1 MIKLNRTTEYG
12 LMALRHMSRKR
23 ASSESG
29 DAGQC
34 DQSNQSNKLTSARE
48 VSDLFG
54 LPFEITAKT
63 LQRMKDIGLIQSAQG
78 ARGGYTLERSLNEI
92 TLAEYLEL
100 MEGPQAVVACAS
112 SNFGG
117 SMVAKKATGSELP
130 VLQNGCEYERKC
142 EVKTLLGDL
151 NQRFLQFLS
160 GIRLAELTEKDLR
173 MSSVTNDGPSYG
185 SDFGP
190 NYGPNYGDEP

>member
-23 ASSESG
+23 ASRDSRNG
-29 DAGQC
+29 DGQC
-34 DQSNQSNKLTSARE
+34 ELTSARE

-78 ARGGYTLERSLNEI
+78 ARGGYTLERSLHEI

-100 MEGPQAVVACAS
+100 MEGPQSVVACAS
-112 SNFGG
+112 SSVIN
-117 SMVAKKATGSELP
+117 KAAGSELRVIQP
-130 VLQNGCEYERKC
+130 AQSHVCEYERKC

-151 NQRFLQFLS
+151 NARFIHFLS
-160 GIRLAELTEKDLR
+160 GIRLAELTEKDLHI
-173 MSSVTNDGPSYG
+173 SSGI
-185 SDFGP
+185 
-190 NYGPNYGDEP
+190 NYGPDYGDEP

>member
-23 ASSESG
+23 ASG
-29 DAGQC
+29 VVGGNGQC
-34 DQSNQSNKLTSARE
+34 ELTSARE

-78 ARGGYTLERSLNEI
+78 ARGGYTLERSLHEI

-100 MEGPQAVVACAS
+100 MEGPQAMVACAS
-112 SNFGG
+112 TPSAVLNKY
-117 SMVAKKATGSELP
+117 STSSDLP
-130 VLQNGCEYERKC
+130 VLQSRECEYERKC
-142 EVKTLLGDL
+142 EVKSLLGDL
-151 NQRFLQFLS
+151 NARFINFLS
-160 GIRLAELTEKDLR
+160 GIRLAELTEKDLPQN
-173 MSSVTNDGPSYG
+173 SGSGHGPSYG
-185 SDFGP
+185 E
-190 NYGPNYGDEP
+190 EP